1 MKLFTNEHARLDLE
15 MMSDS
20 VTTPTSPPTDKLTD
34 DTQKTPSVDLEIKS
48 GSVPSV
54 DTQSGDTGKT
64 SSVDLSKKVQDDKST
79 KP

>member
-20 VTTPTSPPTDKLTD
+20 VTTPTATPTDKLTD
-34 DTQKTPSVDLEIKS
+34 DTRKTPSVDLEIKS
-48 GSVPSV
+48 SSVSSA

-64 SSVDLSKKVQDDKST
+64 PSVDLSNKVQDDKCT

>member
-20 VTTPTSPPTDKLTD
+20 VTTPIAPTDKLTD
-34 DTQKTPSVDLEIKS
+34 STQKTPSVDLEMTS
-48 GSVPSV
+48 SSVPSA

-64 SSVDLSKKVQDDKST
+64 PSVDLSKKAQDDKDI